1 MAGYVLIVESDAD
14 LQRQIGS
21 ALREAG
27 FELHAEAEAAWAKR
41 TVVSRVPDV
50 VVIDTRLVDG
60 DGFTFAD
67 ELRQSPETRA
77 TPIVF
82 VASTHRGVSH
92 RAEAR
97 RRFAPADYLPTPLDL
112 ARLAPRVA
120 ELAARGAAARA
131 PEAVDV
137 ADQITPPPV
146 PKDSLRDPAQQRERR
161 DVERSAKSLA
171 ADADDAELQGT
182 LEAHAV
188 RALAAAPLRE
198 AGDGIAAAAARG
210 HEEDRHLRRR
220 AIRCRCDR
228 TSSARRWGASCWRS
242 ASSPARSSPNRS
254 GACRRKSAIRARSSS
269 RWARCRRSTSTARW
283 SNRSRRSCSR
293 CSRGWTASSCSRRAR
308 RGRRRTAC
316 SSARPPRRSSRA
328 SAATTTRRARQA
340 ALEKYAQQYVGLASD
355 PQLRLQD
362 MTSDPV
368 ELAFIQSIDG
378 SKQLE
383 CDPRARRDPARQG
396 APAAGGAVGGGHAP
410 APRGHHQEEGRAA
423 AVPIVPP
430 VSSVPVLGAPAAPPP
445 TTAPLA
451 SGQLSMML
459 QTVRTQDYF
468 WALDVGR
475 DAPVADIDRAYEA
488 LARSFHTDRYRLSSE
503 EDRKAAQEI
512 FDKLGE
518 AHRTLRDPAKRKA
531 YLARLERDE
540 EEEKEKEEAYVA
552 APAPDDAAAP
562 DQRGRRHV
570 TVQRRGPRPLRR
582 RPRAPEGAPAPRG
595 GRSAAPGRRD
605 SSRTRPTSA
614 RRSGGRCS
622 GRPPPT
628 PAQAGR
634 PSPSC
639 GARCSSMNGTG
650 RPRSTWPRSTRRRA
664 SPTWPSRNWN
674 ACWPSTRPPPK
685 LPKSCTGCERSSA
698 ARNAVAPPCA
708 TDRNGPATS
717 VSWCPRAY
725 HENPPGFRGS
735 GGPSPAA
742 AVSRHAVCSIA
753 RA

>member
-14 LQRQIGS
+14 LQRQIGA

-50 VVIDTRLVDG
+50 VVVDTRLVDG

-120 ELAARGAAARA
+120 ELAARGAATA

-182 LEAHAV
+182 LKRTPFARLLQRLYAKRATGSLLLLHEATKKIVIFIEGYPVSVRSNVLGETLGRILLEKRLITSEVLAESVGRMQKEKRHQGEILVEMGALSPFNLD
-188 RALAAAPLRE
+188 RALVEQVEAKLFE
-198 AGDGIAAAAARG
+198 VFSWVDGKFMFKAGDTGAAENRLL
-210 HEEDRHLRRR
+210 ER
-220 AIRCRCDR
+220 
-228 TSSARRWGASCWRS
+228 
-242 ASSPARSSPNRS
+242 SPAATILE
-254 GACRRKSAIRARSSS
+254 GIRRHYDEARQ
-269 RWARCRRSTSTARW
+269 
-283 SNRSRRSCSR
+283 
-293 CSRGWTASSCSRRAR
+293 
-308 RGRRRTAC
+308 
-316 SSARPPRRSSRA
+316 
-328 SAATTTRRARQA
+328 QA
-340 ALEKYAQQYVGLASD
+340 ALEKYAQQYVGLSSD

-378 SKQLE
+378 SKQLDVILE
-383 CDPRARRDPARQG
+383 RTEIPRDKARLLLVALSEAGMLQRHEATAKKKG
-396 APAAGGAVGGGHAP
+396 ALPV
-410 APRGHHQEEGRAA
+410 
-423 AVPIVPP
+423 VPIVPP
-430 VSSVPVLGAPAAPPP
+430 VSSVPVLGAPAPPPP

-503 EDRKAAQEI
+503 DDRKAAQEI

-531 YLARLERDE
+531 YLARLER
-540 EEEKEKEEAYVA
+540 EEEKEKGKEEAYVHVR
-552 APAPDDAAAP
+552 APPDDAAAP
-562 DQRGRRHV
+562 DQRGRGHV

-595 GRSAAPGRRD
+595 RRSAAPGRPPRPER
-605 SSRTRPTSA
+605 SRLPRGA
-614 RRSGGRCS
+614 RVGAVPAGPRRCPRGSGGRRRAAARAAARRTAP
-622 GRPPPT
+622 GRRAAPGRDLRADGPARPRRPGAGT
-628 PAQAGR
+628 PAGHR
-634 PSPSC
+634 PDRHRSC
-639 GARCSSMNGTG
+639 
-650 RPRSTWPRSTRRRA
+650 RRA
-664 SPTWPSRNWN
+664 SPVAN
-674 ACWPSTRPPPK
+674 
-685 LPKSCTGCERSSA
+685 E
-698 ARNAVAPPCA
+698 VAP
-708 TDRNGPATS
+708 
-717 VSWCPRAY
+717 
-725 HENPPGFRGS
+725 H
-735 GGPSPAA
+735 
-742 AVSRHAVCSIA
+742 
-753 RA
+753 